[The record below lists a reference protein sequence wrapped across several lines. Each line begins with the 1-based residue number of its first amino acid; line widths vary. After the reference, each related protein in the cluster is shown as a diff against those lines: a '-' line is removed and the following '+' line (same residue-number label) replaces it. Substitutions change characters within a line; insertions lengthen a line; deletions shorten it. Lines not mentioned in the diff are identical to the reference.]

1 MGYPVEAEQT
11 RVAGE
16 VLYAQC
22 ELLRVRAIRGELMS
36 MADDSSL
43 NLVVLRRVAAL
54 DRYEQRALTKRRRS
68 AKLLD

>member
-1 MGYPVEAEQT
+1 
-11 RVAGE
+11 
-16 VLYAQC
+16 
-22 ELLRVRAIRGELMS
+22 MS